1 LVEIPLVNCR
11 TVTKIGVEEVYEG
24 HEIMGVHMIRE
35 NVIRARVAVVTVL
48 LVLTGCSSRTTV
60 TRVDTDEQIDLSGRW
75 NDTDSKLVSE
85 EMIRDC
91 LNHPWLS
98 EHMTAKAKK
107 PIVIVGSI
115 RNKSQEHIPVA
126 TFVGDIE
133 RAYVNSGKVQ
143 VVASAVEREDIR
155 SEKRDQRI
163 NATEAT
169 LKEMGREMGADYMLI
184 GEINQIIDSEKGEK
198 VSYYQTDL
206 TLVDIETNVKTWL
219 GQKKIKKY
227 IGRSEYKP

>member
-1 LVEIPLVNCR
+1 MRLQQIVRMTTIL
-11 TVTKIGVEEVYEG
+11 T
-24 HEIMGVHMIRE
+24 
-35 NVIRARVAVVTVL
+35 AAAL
-48 LVLTGCSSRTTV
+48 LIAGCSSRTVV
-60 TRVDTDEQIDLSGRW
+60 TRVDTEEQIDLSGRW
-75 NDTDSKLVSE
+75 NDTDSKMVSE
-85 EMIRDC
+85 EMIKDC

-98 EHMTAKAKK
+98 QHMTAKAKK
-107 PIVIVGSI
+107 PVVIVGSI

-133 RAYVNSGKVQ
+133 RAYVNSGQVQ
-143 VVASAVEREDIR
+143 VVASAVEREDLR

-163 NATEAT
+163 NATEET
-169 LKEMGREMGADYMLI
+169 LKEMGRESGADYMLI
-184 GEINQIIDSEKGEK
+184 GEINQIVDSEKGEK

-227 IGRSEYKP
+227 IGRAAYKP

>member
-1 LVEIPLVNCR
+1 MSTMKWLGRGIVLS
-11 TVTKIGVEEVYEG
+11 
-24 HEIMGVHMIRE
+24 
-35 NVIRARVAVVTVL
+35 AALL
-48 LVLTGCSSRTTV
+48 LVAGCSSKTVV
-60 TRVDTDEQIDLSGRW
+60 TRVDTEEQIDLSGRW
-75 NDTDSKLVSE
+75 NDTDSRMVSE
-85 EMIRDC
+85 EMIQDC

-107 PIVIVGSI
+107 PVVIVGSI

-143 VVASAVEREDIR
+143 VVASAIEREDLR

-163 NATEAT
+163 NASEET
-169 LKEMGREMGADYMLI
+169 LKEMGRESGADYMLI

-198 VSYYQTDL
+198 VSYYQADL